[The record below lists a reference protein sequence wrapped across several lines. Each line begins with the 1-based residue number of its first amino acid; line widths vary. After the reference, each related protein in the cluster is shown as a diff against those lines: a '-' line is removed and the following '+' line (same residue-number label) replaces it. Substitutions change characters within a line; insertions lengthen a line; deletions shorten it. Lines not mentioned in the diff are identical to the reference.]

1 MIVRYVPRFML
12 VAAAFVGCGKAPAP
26 LPLPPASPIAPP
38 PTIAA
43 AAVDS
48 TPLVVFV
55 GTSLTAG
62 YGLPDVNLAYPN
74 LIQRKVDS
82 LNLGY
87 RVVNRGISGET
98 SAGALARIDWV
109 LRMGII
115 RVLIVETGA
124 NDGLRGQ
131 PPDSTRANIQAILDR
146 AKQLEPPPKLVLTGM
161 EALPNLGD
169 VYTRQFRVIFPEL
182 AKANGTALVP
192 FLLETV
198 AGVDTLNQADG
209 IHPNRRGHQIVAEN
223 VWRVLRGVLEQDR
236 QR

>member
-1 MIVRYVPRFML
+1 ML
-12 VAAAFVGCGKAPAP
+12 VAAVVVGCGKAPAP

-43 AAVDS
+43 APVDS

-109 LRMGII
+109 LRLGII

-146 AKQLEPPPKLVLTGM
+146 AKQLDPPPKLVLTGM
-161 EALPNLGD
+161 EALPNLGE

>member
-1 MIVRYVPRFML
+1 ML
-12 VAAAFVGCGKAPAP
+12 VAAAVVGCGKAPAP

-43 AAVDS
+43 APVDS

-109 LRMGII
+109 LRLGII

-146 AKQLEPPPKLVLTGM
+146 AKQLDPPPKLVLTGM
-161 EALPNLGD
+161 EALPNLGE